1 MRLRMPAGFARS
13 RQSRR
18 WQPISPSRSSAYQA
32 GSFVVEFPAGDEELH
47 GCGVVAR
54 CGSDACVEGVGLLDL
69 LHVDLD
75 AAAWFI
81 RHCEFAVEDAEGV
94 LRYALTVLPDP
105 VGIDCCDFAGRGRG
119 YVGEHGERNVEMIV
133 GVRTPGQAP
142 FFADLR
148 DAHRTLH

>member
-32 GSFVVEFPAGDEELH
+32 GSFVVELPAGNEELH

-54 CGSDACVEGVGLLDL
+54 CGSDACVEGVGLFYL

-75 AAAWFI
+75 AETWFI
-81 RHCEFAVEDAEGV
+81 RNCEFAVDDAERV
-94 LRYALTVLPDP
+94 LCYALAVLPDP
-105 VGIDCCDFAGRGRG
+105 VSIDCGDLAGRGGG
-119 YVGEHGERNVEMIV
+119 YVS
-133 GVRTPGQAP
+133 
-142 FFADLR
+142 
-148 DAHRTLH
+148 